1 VYRET
6 GVAVTVYNIDI
17 SPKTVLT
24 GFGEK
29 PAKIGRILVQNL
41 NFNFCEKKQKPIDF
55 LIYRSIFDRFFI

>member
-41 NFNFCEKKQKPIDF
+41 NFNFCEKKPKTD
-55 LIYRSIFDRFFI
+55 